1 MCAYWRVKCTRHDVP
16 YKRTDTKNLSYILI
30 RKRAEEWSA
39 AGINQYP
46 AAQLREP
53 ECNGGRQLVPL
64 ARRMPPEQRSA
75 TSLPDVADRAPER
88 MQPVTSHRCPPGACR
103 RGMEGTRVSRTRLPV
118 LSVQLRPHTRTRAE
132 SKTLRQSRRR
142 SDKAPT

>member
-1 MCAYWRVKCTRHDVP
+1 MYAPRRSLQTYR
-16 YKRTDTKNLSYILI
+16 YKNLSSILI

-39 AGINQYP
+39 AGINQHP

-75 TSLPDVADRAPER
+75 TSFPDVADRAPER
-88 MQPVTSHRCPPGACR
+88 MQPVTSHRCLQEACR
-103 RGMEGTRVSRTRLPV
+103 RGMEGTRVSRTRLLV
-118 LSVQLRPHTRTRAE
+118 LSEQSLRHIHRRAA

>member
-1 MCAYWRVKCTRHDVP
+1 MYAPRRSLQTYR
-16 YKRTDTKNLSYILI
+16 YKNLSYILI

-39 AGINQYP
+39 AGINQHP

-75 TSLPDVADRAPER
+75 TSLPDVANRAPER
-88 MQPVTSHRCPPGACR
+88 MRPVTNHRCLQEVCR
-103 RGMEGTRVSRTRLPV
+103 LARTSRVRECRTSETHNPSAKKW
-118 LSVQLRPHTRTRAE
+118 LSEIR
-132 SKTLRQSRRR
+132 
-142 SDKAPT
+142 

>member
-1 MCAYWRVKCTRHDVP
+1 MCAARRSLQTYR
-16 YKRTDTKNLSYILI
+16 YKNLSYILI

-39 AGINQYP
+39 AGINQYPAAQLQYP

-75 TSLPDVADRAPER
+75 TSLPDVANRAPER
-88 MQPVTSHRCPPGACR
+88 MRPVTNHRCLQEVCR
-103 RGMEGTRVSRTRLPV
+103 RGTEGKQVIRTMLPV
-118 LSVQLRPHTRTRAE
+118 LSEQSLRHIRRRAV
-132 SKTLRQSRRR
+132 SKTLRQSRR
-142 SDKAPT
+142 

>member
-1 MCAYWRVKCTRHDVP
+1 MYAARRSLQTYR
-16 YKRTDTKNLSYILI
+16 YKNLSYILI

-39 AGINQYP
+39 AGINQYPAAQLQYP

-88 MQPVTSHRCPPGACR
+88 MQPVTSHRCLQGACL
-103 RGMEGTRVSRTRLPV
+103 RGTEGKQVSRTTLPA
-118 LSVQLRPHTRTRAE
+118 LSEQSLRHIRTRVA
-132 SKTLRQSRRR
+132 SKTLRQSRR
-142 SDKAPT
+142 

>member
-1 MCAYWRVKCTRHDVP
+1 MYAARRSLQTYR
-16 YKRTDTKNLSYILI
+16 YKNLSYILI

-39 AGINQYP
+39 AGINQYPAAQLQYP

-75 TSLPDVADRAPER
+75 TSFPDVADRAPER
-88 MQPVTSHRCPPGACR
+88 MQPVTSHRCLQEACR
-103 RGMEGTRVSRTRLPV
+103 RGMEGTRVSRTRLLV
-118 LSVQLRPHTRTRAE
+118 LSEQSLRHIHRRAA
-132 SKTLRQSRRR
+132 SN
-142 SDKAPT
+142 

>member
-1 MCAYWRVKCTRHDVP
+1 MYAARRSLQTYR
-16 YKRTDTKNLSYILI
+16 YKNLSYILI

-88 MQPVTSHRCPPGACR
+88 MQPVTSHRCLQGACL
-103 RGMEGTRVSRTRLPV
+103 RGTEGKQVSRTTLPA
-118 LSVQLRPHTRTRAE
+118 LSEQSLRHIRTRVA